1 MVLKKSRGVYLIL
14 VLGLLILSA
23 TAVVAIDPAKPF
35 ASILDGILSFFKLD
49 FLFGGNSGESNLTG
63 FLRLLVGILV
73 LSALVILG
81 QVLGRAL
88 DIQLFS
94 GGAFAVIAVVL
105 SIISIIFIPGSV
117 LIAFGSMLG
126 TSVVMAIPIGII
138 LGSIALFV
146 YIRGQWN
153 SLAAGIIVAIL
164 LIALIVLTIVFYN
177 NIAGLVS
184 AAQEQLARAVRS

>member
-184 AAQEQLARAVRS
+184 AAQEQLAKAVRS